1 MRGARAHHNRE
12 MKICR
17 ECSRCYEDAEVACA
31 EHGQGALKPD
41 RAGSCVVAAKY
52 RLERLIGSGAMGAVY
67 KGTHVGSGKV
77 RAIKLLTS
85 DYTSKDPTALER
97 LRNEFQAGDLV
108 GHRNIVR
115 VYDYIELGSGEA
127 CIVMEFIEG
136 MSLRDYMGRPGR
148 AQLPVDEAVSIAFQ
162 AAQGI
167 DALHKK
173 GILHRDLKPEN
184 IMLTKDEQGRLL
196 VKVVDFGLA
205 KSFRSLERARAYTD
219 IPVREFAGTML
230 YTSPENCRGE
240 ELDER
245 SDVYSLGI
253 ILYEMLAGR
262 PPFTGKSSEVEQKHL
277 SELPAPVTMLRP
289 DTPAALAEYVAKTLK
304 KDPQARPQ
312 SAGDLADILNHIL
325 KSIPRSVEGDRSG
338 LNLLVRAGE
347 RQVEA
352 APGVVEAK
360 SASKSDGGT
369 PARAE
374 PATAADR
381 TDKKANDQRKQRR
394 TEKRQPEPQP
404 NSYISI
410 ANMSSPTGKN
420 SRAPRVINRHKMT
433 YSRRPDMRRS
443 AAILLAVIV
452 LCLTLAGACYV
463 YPNYKLRR
471 FQEHLKQ
478 GQSQMDSGKHDEAIA
493 EFSAAI
499 GFDPAQPM
507 PYYYRAVA
515 RHKKGDYE
523 QAVKDYSEV
532 IRLTPEYALAY
543 QNRAAI
549 FVQRGEYDKA
559 VEDYTALL
567 RLAADSNAYKLRG
580 DAHFKN
586 KNYSPAIADYSEAI
600 HLDPANAGALI
611 GRANAYTNRGE
622 DGDKNLANADRRH
635 LDQLRKKNL

>member
-1 MRGARAHHNRE
+1 

-17 ECSRCYEDAEVACA
+17 ECSRCYEDAEASCL

-41 RAGSCVVAAKY
+41 RAGSCVVAGEY
-52 RLERLIGSGAMGAVY
+52 RLERLIGTGAMGTVY
-67 KGTHVGSGKV
+67 RGARLGSGQV

-85 DYTSKDPTALER
+85 DYTSKDPAAIER
-97 LRNEFQAGDLV
+97 LRNEFQTGDLV

-115 VYDYIELGSGEA
+115 VYDYIEQAGGDA

-136 MSLRDYMGRPGR
+136 VSLRDYMKQPGK
-148 AQLPVDEAVSIAFQ
+148 AQLPFDEAVSITFQ

-219 IPVREFAGTML
+219 IPIREFEGTML

-240 ELDER
+240 ELDAR

-277 SELPAPVTMLRP
+277 SERPAPVTMLRP
-289 DTPAALAEYVAKTLK
+289 DTPAALSERVESALR

-312 SAGDLADILNHIL
+312 SAGDFAHMLKHIL
-325 KSIPRSVEGDRSG
+325 KNISPSDEGGSPG
-338 LNLLVRAGE
+338 LSLLAGVGE
-347 RQVEA
+347 QQAKVAPEA
-352 APGVVEAK
+352 RPVPKPE
-360 SASKSDGGT
+360 DGT
-369 PARAE
+369 PVQAVQ
-374 PATAADR
+374 AAAGQ
-381 TDKKANDQRKQRR
+381 TEKKANDNRRQRR
-394 TEKRQPEPQP
+394 AEKRPPDPQP
-404 NSYISI
+404 DSYISLP
-410 ANMSSPTGKN
+410 NMPPLTGKN
-420 SRAPRVINRHKMT
+420 SRAPRVINRHKLAP
-433 YSRRPDMRRS
+433 SRRPDVRRL
-443 AAILLAVIV
+443 AIVLLIVLV
-452 LCLTLAGACYV
+452 LCLALVGACYF

-471 FQEHLKQ
+471 FQDHLKQ
-478 GQSQMDSGKHDEAIA
+478 GQSRMNSGMHDEAIA
-493 EFSAAI
+493 EFTAAI
-499 GFDPAQPM
+499 SFDPAQSM
-507 PYYYRAVA
+507 PYYYRALA

-523 QAVKDYSEV
+523 QAVNDYSEV
-532 IRLTPEYALAY
+532 LRLTPEYALAY

-549 FVQRGEYDKA
+549 FVQMGDNNKA
-559 VEDYTALL
+559 IEDYTALL
-567 RLAADSNAYKLRG
+567 RFAADSNTYKLRG

-586 KNYSPAIADYSEAI
+586 KNYNPAIADYSEAI
-600 HLDPANAGALI
+600 RLDPTNAGALI
-611 GRANAYTNRGE
+611 GRTNAYTSRGVE
-622 DGDKNLANADRRH
+622 GDKVLANADRRR
-635 LDQLRKKNL
+635 LDQLRKKNP

>member
-1 MRGARAHHNRE
+1 

-17 ECSRCYEDAEVACA
+17 ECSRCYEDAEASCP

-41 RAGSCVVAAKY
+41 RAGSCVVAGKY
-52 RLERLIGSGAMGAVY
+52 RLERLIGTGAMGTVY

-85 DYTSKDPTALER
+85 DYTSKVPAALER
-97 LRNEFQAGDLV
+97 LRNEFQTGDLV

-115 VYDYIELGSGEA
+115 VYDYIELASGEA

-136 MSLRDYMGRPGR
+136 VSLRDYMGRPGKL
-148 AQLPVDEAVSIAFQ
+148 QLPVDEAVSIAFQ

-184 IMLTKDEQGRLL
+184 IMLTRDEQGRLL

-205 KSFRSLERARAYTD
+205 KSFKSLERERAYTD

-277 SELPAPVTMLRP
+277 SELPTPVEKLRP
-289 DTPAALAEYVAKTLK
+289 GTPPALAERVKQALDKN
-304 KDPQARPQ
+304 PQERPQ
-312 SAGDLADILNHIL
+312 SAGDFAHILNHIL
-325 KSIPRSVEGDRSG
+325 KNIPRSVEGDRPGPS
-338 LNLLVRAGE
+338 LLAGAGARA
-347 RQVEA
+347 VKAAPEA
-352 APGVVEAK
+352 AEVEP
-360 SASKSDGGT
+360 ASKPDGET
-369 PARAE
+369 PAHAG
-374 PATAADR
+374 PAAAVDK
-381 TDKKANDQRKQRR
+381 TEKKANDQRRQRR
-394 TEKRQPEPQP
+394 AEKRQPEPQP
-404 NSYISI
+404 DSYINI
-410 ANMSSPTGKN
+410 ANMSSPTSKN
-420 SRAPRVINRHKMT
+420 SRAPRVINRHKLT
-433 YSRRPDMRRS
+433 SSRRPDVRRS
-443 AAILLAVIV
+443 AAVLLVVIV
-452 LCLTLAGACYV
+452 LCLATVGACYV

-478 GQSQMDSGKHDEAIA
+478 GQSRLDSGMHDEAIA
-493 EFSAAI
+493 EFTEAI
-499 GFDPAQPM
+499 GIDPAQPM

-515 RHKKGDYE
+515 LHKKGDYE

-532 IRLTPEYALAY
+532 LRLTPEYASAY

-549 FVQRGEYDKA
+549 FVQRGEYDRA
-559 VEDYTALL
+559 IEDYSALL
-567 RLAADSNAYKLRG
+567 RFAADTNTYKLRG

-586 KNYSPAIADYSEAI
+586 KNYSPAIADYTESLR
-600 HLDPANAGALI
+600 LDPANAGALI
-611 GRANAYTNRGE
+611 GRTNAYTNRGGK
-622 DGDKNLANADRRH
+622 GDEALAKADRAR